1 MPSHFKLN
9 RPLEPDTETVAI
21 KALSFLA
28 GRPEELGRFL
38 ALTGVDPS
46 SLRHSAVDPDFLG
59 GVLDFL
65 LQDEPLMLVFAEAE
79 GIAPEAVAKARH
91 RLDPTPSGIEPWRR

>member
-1 MPSHFKLN
+1 MPSHFKQNQTLG
-9 RPLEPDTETVAI
+9 PDAETIAI

-38 ALTGVDPS
+38 ALTGIDPS
-46 SLRHSAVDPDFLG
+46 SLRQSAAEPGFLG

-65 LQDEPLMLVFAEAE
+65 LQDEPLMMVFAEAE
-79 GIAPEAVAKARH
+79 GIAPAAIASARH
-91 RLDPTPSGIEPWRR
+91 HLDPTAGNG

>member
-1 MPSHFKLN
+1 MEPRFKLN
-9 RPLEPDTETVAI
+9 RPVEADAEALAI

-38 ALTGVDPS
+38 ALTGIDPAG
-46 SLRHSAVDPDFLG
+46 LRHAAAEPGFLG

-65 LQDEPLMLVFAEAE
+65 LQDEALMMVFADAE
-79 GIAPEAVAKARH
+79 GVPPTALARARH
-91 RLDPTPSGIEPWRR
+91 RLDPAAEGR

>member
-1 MPSHFKLN
+1 MPSHFKPN
-9 RPLEPDTETVAI
+9 RTVEPDAETVAI

-46 SLRHSAVDPDFLG
+46 GLRHSAAEPGFLG

-65 LQDEPLMLVFAEAE
+65 LQDEPLMMVFADAE
-79 GIAPEAVAKARH
+79 GLAPEAIAKARH
-91 RLDPTPSGIEPWRR
+91 RLDPTAERD

>member
-1 MPSHFKLN
+1 MPSHFKPN
-9 RPLEPDTETVAI
+9 QTVEPDAETVAI

-28 GRPEELGRFL
+28 GRSEDLGRFL

-46 SLRHSAVDPDFLG
+46 SLRHSVADPGFLG

-65 LQDEPLMLVFAEAE
+65 LFDEPLMMVFAEAE
-79 GIAPEAVAKARH
+79 GIAPAAIAKARH
-91 RLDPTPSGIEPWRR
+91 RLDPTAERD